1 MTGMGANNQL
11 EGLISRIERLESE
24 KADLQSDIGEVY
36 KEAKELGFD
45 TKIIRKVVK
54 LRKMSPEER
63 ANEAALIDTYMEALG
78 MLSGTPLGEAAVKA
92 EFGKAAE

>member
-1 MTGMGANNQL
+1 MGDNNQL
-11 EGLISRIERLESE
+11 QGLISRIERLEEE

-36 KEAKELGFD
+36 KEAKDLGFD

-63 ANEAALIDTYMEALG
+63 AEEAALIDTYMEALG
-78 MLSGTPLGEAAVKA
+78 MLSDTPLGEAAVKA